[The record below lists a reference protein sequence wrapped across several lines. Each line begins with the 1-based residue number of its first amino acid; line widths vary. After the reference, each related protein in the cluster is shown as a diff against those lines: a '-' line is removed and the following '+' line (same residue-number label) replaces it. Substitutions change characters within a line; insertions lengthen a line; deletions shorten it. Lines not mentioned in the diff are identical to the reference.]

1 MLPRQADQFLGLGRI
16 SREWLLDEY
25 VFTMQQSLLR
35 QLKMGSHRCG
45 YDHAIDNTECADH
58 GAFGFFGAQGD
69 VHDLGTDNPGSNG
82 RPGASKWQHPA
93 ASGATTGGNNSS
105 LCGNGATPAPFTP

>member
-1 MLPRQADQFLGLGRI
+1 M
-16 SREWLLDEY
+16 
-25 VFTMQQSLLR
+25 
-35 QLKMGSHRCG
+35 KMRKFIIGAAAFSILAIPASSALAAGAYSAPG